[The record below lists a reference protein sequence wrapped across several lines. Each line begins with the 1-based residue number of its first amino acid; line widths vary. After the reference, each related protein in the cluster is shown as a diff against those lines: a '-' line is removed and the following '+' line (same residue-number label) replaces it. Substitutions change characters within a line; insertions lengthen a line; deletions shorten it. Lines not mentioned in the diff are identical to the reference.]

1 MENLAENVLFSV
13 KADSDIVEFSP
24 ANIKR
29 DSLSEAFYDEIDAW
43 ARQALAANGF
53 GDY

>member
-1 MENLAENVLFSV
+1 MENFVKDVLLSV
-13 KADSDIVEFSP
+13 ETDCDIVEFPP

-29 DSLSEAFYDEIDAW
+29 DSLSEIFLDEIDAW